1 MVQPV
6 HPGRAGERV
15 PALGAVELPGAAG
28 APIPAYR
35 APERC
40 GRGADRPAARLAAD
54 RGGYRLAA
62 ELLRGGSNHLSFTAA
77 QHYTND
83 CENPAAAELWSQVDT
98 SRSRLTVSGRPVAV
112 SPHLSDLPEL
122 IGPGFFGGH
131 RFTLMTVRPEA
142 AGSDGTLSN
151 DAVQIGAAIAQ
162 ALGLR
167 LRYQAPSID
176 FATAQPVPGSDD
188 LLLRLQAPT
197 AGPADDASDLVLFG
211 TAAELAPDLGP
222 TSPAAWPKPPA
233 GSLAFTPC
241 QPTATGWCWFVS
253 GPTATDVRRAAEALG
268 VAGFPFVDA
277 AEQTVDARDLRPD
290 ADRTLP
296 GGGAVSLA
304 ELGFPYRH
312 PTRPGEHSILRGAHP
327 RRLVRARQ
335 RGSGAVAGLRLWCRP
350 AVGLAACE
358 HPAQWSVP
366 AGAGFAGPERCGAA
380 RLQG

>member
-40 GRGADRPAARLAAD
+40 GRAQIALRPGSPLTVADIDLPP
-54 RGGYRLAA
+54 

-98 SRSRLTVSGRPVAV
+98 SRSRPTVSGRPVAV

-211 TAAELAPDLGP
+211 TAAELAPILGP
-222 TSPAAWPKPPA
+222 DFTR
-233 GSLAFTPC
+233 SLAKT
-241 QPTATGWCWFVS
+241 TGGFLGLYTLPADRNRLVLVVS

-277 AEQTVDARDLRPD
+277 AEQTVDALDLRPD
-290 ADRTLP
+290 ADRDP
-296 GGGAVSLA
+296 ARRRRREFGGAGLS
-304 ELGFPYRH
+304 YRH

-350 AVGLAACE
+350 AVGLSRE